1 MRTGGTRRTVAR
13 AATVAVVAALAVGG
27 TGPVAHAEQAEVDVR
42 LRADDSTSVLVNE
55 PVGFGFQLEV
65 PDPSTPTDL
74 TVTVTVDFS
83 RVIDSIER
91 PDGPDRCDW
100 RSPRYVCDYDFKAG
114 STPTNRPLSFGVAPR
129 SGATWTTGRVRAIA
143 TVSGATDPNTA
154 NNTLD
159 YTLDVRTDRADVA
172 AELAGPSYRLVGD
185 GAGDLTVNV
194 RTPNPGKR
202 VTLAA
207 TFDFRDV
214 QHAVSF
220 TPDDPDE
227 CWSLG
232 NGRLRCEQEVN
243 GSGRTSATLVASHM
257 FWMSPGSGG
266 PTGPAGKVRVS
277 VEQVGGVDPNPSN
290 NSVSATLDV
299 VRGQWLGTVDFG
311 DVTGRVGETVTAP
324 VTITNPGPNTFQYI
338 AIAHTPRYGGVEL
351 VGYEGCAPNPYAPS
365 GYCAAPPWF
374 AAGSTYRVGIH
385 LKITRCPD
393 SDGVGGAVAASKA
406 TVEFNDAGRLTV
418 SGCAGS
424 APSTGGGGH
433 GAGVAPA
440 GTTPDGA
447 TPDGAAADTTPPPAP
462 AGALPASTPGAPA
475 AATGGPAGAPSDAA
489 GDWVPVGQPRPD
501 TGLGLTGLILLLGL
515 LATVRS
521 GRWAFVRHTGAQ

>member
-1 MRTGGTRRTVAR
+1 MRTGGARRTVAR
-13 AATVAVVAALAVGG
+13 AATVAVVAALAVGV
-27 TGPVAHAEQAEVDVR
+27 TGPVAHADPVEVDVR

-55 PVGFGFQLEV
+55 PVGFGFQLDV
-65 PDPSTPTDL
+65 PDPSTPADL
-74 TVTVTVDFS
+74 TVTVAVDFS

-91 PDGPDRCDW
+91 PDGPGLCEW
-100 RSPRYVCDYDFKAG
+100 RSPRYVCDYPVPAG
-114 STPTNRPLSFGVAPR
+114 STPEQYSLSFGVAPR
-129 SGATWTTGRVRAIA
+129 SGAAWTTGRVRATA

-207 TFDFRDV
+207 TFDFSDV
-214 QHAVSF
+214 QHAVAF

-232 NGRLRCEQEVN
+232 GGRLRCEQEVN

-257 FWMSPGSGG
+257 FWMSPRSGG
-266 PTGPAGKVRVS
+266 PTGPAGQVRVS
-277 VEQVGGVDPNPSN
+277 VEQVGGQDPNPSN

-299 VRGQWLGTVDFG
+299 VRGQWLGRVDFG

-351 VGYEGCAPNPYAPS
+351 VGYEGCAANPYAPS
-365 GYCAAPPWF
+365 GHCAAPPWF
-374 AAGSTYRVGIH
+374 TPGSTFQVGIR

-393 SDGVGGAVAASKA
+393 SDAVGGAVAASKA
-406 TVEFNDAGRLTV
+406 LVEFQEAGRLTV
-418 SGCAGS
+418 IGCGGAALPTGSAGS
-424 APSTGGGGH
+424 
-433 GAGVAPA
+433 GAGVASGGA
-440 GTTPDGA
+440 TPDGV
-447 TPDGAAADTTPPPAP
+447 TPDGAAADTTPPPTP
-462 AGALPASTPGAPA
+462 AGAPPASAPGAPA
-475 AATGGPAGAPSDAA
+475 PAAAAGAPAGAA
-489 GDWVPVGQPRPD
+489 GDWVPVGQPHLD

-515 LATVRS
+515 LATARS
-521 GRWAFVRHTGAQ
+521 ARWAFVRHIGVQ

>member
-1 MRTGGTRRTVAR
+1 MRTGGGTRRTVAR
-13 AATVAVVAALAVGG
+13 AATVAVVTALAVGV
-27 TGPVAHAEQAEVDVR
+27 TGPVAHADPVEVDVR
-42 LRADDSTSVLVNE
+42 LRADDSTSVLVNS
-55 PVGFGFQLEV
+55 PVGFGFQLDV

-91 PDGPDRCDW
+91 HEHPGPCQW
-100 RSPRYVCDYDFKAG
+100 QSPRYVCEYPVPAG
-114 STPTNRPLSFGVAPR
+114 STPKHHSLSFGVGPR
-129 SGATWTTGRVRAIA
+129 SGATWTTGRVRATA

-172 AELAGPSYRLVGD
+172 AELAGPAYRLVGD
-185 GAGDLTVNV
+185 GADDLTVHV

-214 QHAVSF
+214 RHAVSF

-227 CWSLG
+227 CWPLG
-232 NGRLRCEQEVN
+232 GGRYRCEQEVN

-257 FWMSPGSGG
+257 FWMSPRSGG
-266 PTGPAGKVRVS
+266 PTGPAGQVRVS
-277 VEQVGGVDPNPSN
+277 VEQVGGQDPNPSN

-299 VRGQWLGTVDFG
+299 VRGQWLGRVDFG

-324 VTITNPGPNTFQYI
+324 VTITNPGPNTFQYV

-351 VGYEGCAPNPYAPS
+351 VGYEGCAANPYAPS

-374 AAGSTYRVGIH
+374 TPGSTHRVGIR

-393 SDGVGGAVAASKA
+393 GDSVGGAVAASKA
-406 TVEFNDAGRLTV
+406 RVEWQEAGRLTV
-418 SGCAGS
+418 TGCGGAVLPTGS
-424 APSTGGGGH
+424 AGH
-433 GAGVAPA
+433 GAGVAP
-440 GTTPDGA
+440 GGA
-447 TPDGAAADTTPPPAP
+447 TPDGVGADMTPLPTRAGTSPASAPGAPTPAAGAPAVAP
-462 AGALPASTPGAPA
+462 AGG
-475 AATGGPAGAPSDAA
+475 A
-489 GDWVPVGQPRPD
+489 GDWAPLGQPRLD

-515 LATVRS
+515 LATARS
-521 GRWAFVRHTGAQ
+521 ARWAFVRRASFR